1 MVNCLRQERMYFM
14 DFGPRN
20 KNESLE
26 NEELQIVEAF
36 QEAEEYILNG
46 FVEDDFN
53 FYPED

>member
-1 MVNCLRQERMYFM
+1 MINCLRQERMYSM
-14 DFGPRN
+14 KFGPKV
-20 KNESLE
+20 KNDILE

>member
-1 MVNCLRQERMYFM
+1 MINCLRQERMYSM
-14 DFGPRN
+14 KFGPKA
-20 KNESLE
+20 KNDILE

>member
-1 MVNCLRQERMYFM
+1 M
-14 DFGPRN
+14 DFGPKN